1 MNQMPKLT
9 IPVLLLL
16 ALCTA
21 LSVASADSVA
31 IKAEDEGDLPESIPV
46 GETFTVLITE
56 DGNSVGAGTNVLF
69 TLPASGGDPICVP
82 TDNESKVRYKP
93 FITGTL
99 KMRVLDGIVTV
110 AEATVTVT
118 TAAYPEPSITDWSND
133 KTNDNSSAITV
144 NESESIRFDATANQT
159 IDTWNWC
166 KDGVDQSCN
175 FDNYTASWSVNRTY
189 SVSVNATNVN
199 GTSDT
204 IAWTITVN
212 DITPPASIT
221 ALQNTTYEETYINW
235 TWTDPAD
242 ADFSKVM
249 VYLDDVFETNVTKGV
264 QCYNATELVDDTEHK
279 ISTRTVDNSGNI
291 NDTWANDTA
300 RTKQSPDTTAPTVTG
315 NMPTGTDVSVSTVI
329 TVTFDE
335 AMNMTSAEGAFSI
348 NASVNGSFGWDG
360 YTMTFDPDNDLAY
373 ETTYEVTLGTGANDL
388 AGNSLAESFVWNFT
402 TGSETNETNVT
413 GSTNFTVTS
422 GNASVTGSNFF
433 GNNLTGWV
441 NVTGITNVTASPDI
455 NVSDPYYGL
464 GSDDQI
470 VSGVIVNVSG
480 GSNIESEM
488 DEGNGTI
495 RITICY
501 DLAELGDID
510 PDTLAIW
517 KYNSSTKTW
526 VAQTSTING
535 TCVYADVNHLCTFA
549 LVGSL
554 KKLLGGDRS
563 GSGGSGDGTYP
574 PGWYETPTPVP
585 TTTATA
591 EATEPELSDES
602 ETTDE
607 STTGAAEE
615 AVTTGTDGEET
626 PTTELKAK
634 GIPGFSAFLVIA
646 GLLAAMYLVL
656 RRRD

>member
-31 IKAEDEGDLPESIPV
+31 IKAEDGGDLPAIVSV
-46 GETFTVLITE
+46 GETFTVMIT
-56 DGNSVGAGTNVLF
+56 DGGSHVGAGTNVVF
-69 TLPASGGDPICVP
+69 TLPASGGDPIYVP
-82 TDNESKVRYKP
+82 TDSDGKARYKP
-93 FITGTL
+93 QTTGAL
-99 KMRVLDGIVTV
+99 KVKALNGTVTV
-110 AEATVTVT
+110 AEATVT
-118 TAAYPEPSITDWSND
+118 TAAYPAPSITDWSND
-133 KTNDNSSAITV
+133 KTNDNSLAISDIEEATRRFNISVDQTV
-144 NESESIRFDATANQT
+144 NVTWLINGTQVQT
-159 IDTWNWC
+159 TENVTEDSYTNTSAVPGCWNISA
-166 KDGVDQSCN
+166 V
-175 FDNYTASWSVNRTY
+175 AE
-189 SVSVNATNVN
+189 NVN
-199 GTSDT
+199 GT
-204 IAWTITVN
+204 VM
-212 DITPPASIT
+212 
-221 ALQNTTYEETYINW
+221 Q
-235 TWTDPAD
+235 TWIW
-242 ADFSKVM
+242 
-249 VYLDDVFETNVTKGV
+249 DV
-264 QCYNATELVDDTEHK
+264 A
-279 ISTRTVDNSGNI
+279 
-291 NDTWANDTA
+291 
-300 RTKQSPDTTAPTVTG
+300 
-315 NMPTGTDVSVSTVI
+315 
-329 TVTFDE
+329 
-335 AMNMTSAEGAFSI
+335 
-348 NASVNGSFGWDG
+348 
-360 YTMTFDPDNDLAY
+360 
-373 ETTYEVTLGTGANDL
+373 
-388 AGNSLAESFVWNFT
+388 
-402 TGSETNETNVT
+402 ETNETNVT
-413 GSTNFTVTS
+413 DRTEFTVTS

-517 KYNSSTKTW
+517 KYNSSTETW

-554 KKLLGGDRS
+554 KKLLGGDDSS
-563 GSGGSGDGTYP
+563 GSGGGDGTYP

-626 PTTELKAK
+626 PTTELATK